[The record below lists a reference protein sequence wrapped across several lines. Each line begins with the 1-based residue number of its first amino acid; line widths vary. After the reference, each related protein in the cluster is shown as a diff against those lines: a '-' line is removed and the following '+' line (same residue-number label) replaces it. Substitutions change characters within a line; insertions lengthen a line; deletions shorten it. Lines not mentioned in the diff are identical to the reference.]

1 MRTKIHHNPFISTY
15 KIRSKKIKNQIVVK
29 MACTIFLLMSAL
41 TFAQDNSNAQ
51 NTFVRD
57 GFMFEF
63 GLGGGIIS
71 IEGGAGPE
79 RLDDTQGGGTFPEL
93 KFGYMLND
101 RLAVTL
107 SAPGMIY
114 TFNDNDRH
122 FGGLI
127 PSVQYWVKDRWWI
140 HGGVGLGIDV
150 PALYDIEDNVNDDWN
165 TGLAAI
171 VSTGYEVYRKNKFA
185 LNVQSK
191 LLVGGVKPNNSVDRE
206 VVQFSLG
213 IGFSW
218 F

>member
-1 MRTKIHHNPFISTY
+1 
-15 KIRSKKIKNQIVVK
+15 
-29 MACTIFLLMSAL
+29 MACTAFTLISAMA
-41 TFAQDNSNAQ
+41 FAQYNSYAKN
-51 NTFVRD
+51 NFNRD

-71 IEGGAGPE
+71 IEDSAGSQSF
-79 RLDDTQGGGTFPEL
+79 DDAQGGGTFPEL
-93 KFGYMLND
+93 KLGYMLNN
-101 RLAVTL
+101 RFAITV

-114 TFNDNDRH
+114 TVNDNDRH
-122 FGGLI
+122 FGGII

-140 HGGVGLGIDV
+140 HGGAGLAIDS
-150 PALYDIEDNVNDDWN
+150 PALYDIKDNVNDDWN
-165 TGLAAI
+165 TGIAVM

-191 LLVGGVKPNNSVDRE
+191 VLLGGVKLESNIDRE
-206 VVQFSLG
+206 AVQFSLG

>member
-1 MRTKIHHNPFISTY
+1 MKLKIQENQSKATIKTGSNPFKTQVIINATCSLLLLIST
-15 KIRSKKIKNQIVVK
+15 
-29 MACTIFLLMSAL
+29 M
-41 TFAQDNSNAQ
+41 TFAQDNSNNQ
-51 NTFVRD
+51 DTFTRD

-63 GLGGGIIS
+63 GLGGGFIS
-71 IEGGAGPE
+71 IEDSTGPQ
-79 RLDDTQGGGTFPEL
+79 RFDDTQGGGTFPEL
-93 KFGYMLND
+93 KFGYMVNN

-122 FGGLI
+122 FGGII

-140 HGGVGLGIDV
+140 HGGAGLGIDA
-150 PALYDIEDNVNDDWN
+150 PALYDIKDNVNDDWN
-165 TGLAAI
+165 TGLAAM

-185 LNVQSK
+185 MNVQSK
-191 LLVGGVKPNNSVDRE
+191 LLVGGVKLDNSFDRE
-206 VVQFSLG
+206 VFQFSLG

>member
-1 MRTKIHHNPFISTY
+1 MKTIKKQILLRTAIVAFTLIST
-15 KIRSKKIKNQIVVK
+15 
-29 MACTIFLLMSAL
+29 MSYAQNNS
-41 TFAQDNSNAQ
+41 TPQDN
-51 NTFVRD
+51 FIRD

-63 GLGGGIIS
+63 GLGGGVIS
-71 IEGGAGPE
+71 VEDSGG
-79 RLDDTQGGGTFPEL
+79 LQNFNDTQGGGTFPEL

-101 RLAVTL
+101 HMAITI

-114 TFNDNDRH
+114 TLNEKDRH

-127 PSVQYWVKDRWWI
+127 PSVQYWIKDRWWV
-140 HGGVGLGIDV
+140 HGGAGLAIDS

-165 TGLAAI
+165 TGIAAM

-191 LLVGGVKPNNSVDRE
+191 LLVGGVKVNNDIDRE

>member
-1 MRTKIHHNPFISTY
+1 MKTIKKQILLRTAIVAFTLIS
-15 KIRSKKIKNQIVVK
+15 
-29 MACTIFLLMSAL
+29 AMSYAQNNS
-41 TFAQDNSNAQ
+41 TPQDN
-51 NTFVRD
+51 FIRD

-63 GLGGGIIS
+63 GLGGGVIS
-71 IEGGAGPE
+71 VEDSGG
-79 RLDDTQGGGTFPEL
+79 LQNFDDTQGGGTFPEL

-101 RLAVTL
+101 HMAATI

-114 TFNDNDRH
+114 TLNEKDRH

-127 PSVQYWVKDRWWI
+127 PSVQYWIKDRWWV
-140 HGGVGLGIDV
+140 HGGAGLAIDS

-165 TGLAAI
+165 TGIAAM

-191 LLVGGVKPNNSVDRE
+191 LLVGGVKVNNDIDRE

>member
-1 MRTKIHHNPFISTY
+1 MKTRLHNHSFKSTFRTNSTKIKSA
-15 KIRSKKIKNQIVVK
+15 IRVK
-29 MACTIFLLMSAL
+29 MACTAFIIMSAL
-41 TFAQDNSNAQ
+41 TFAQDNSNTQ
-51 NTFVRD
+51 NIFKRD

-71 IEGGAGPE
+71 IEDSAGAQ
-79 RLDDTQGGGTFPEL
+79 RFDDSQGGGTFPEL

-140 HGGVGLGIDV
+140 HGGAGLGIDA
-150 PALYDIEDNVNDDWN
+150 PALYDIKDNVNDHWN
-165 TGLAAI
+165 TGFAAM
-171 VSTGYEVYRKNKFA
+171 VSTGYEVYRKNKFVM
-185 LNVQSK
+185 NVQSK
-191 LLVGGVKPNNSVDRE
+191 ILVSGVKLNSSIDRE

>member
-1 MRTKIHHNPFISTY
+1 MKTIKKQMKLKVACSAFIL
-15 KIRSKKIKNQIVVK
+15 I
-29 MACTIFLLMSAL
+29 SAM
-41 TFAQDNSNAQ
+41 TFAQNDSNTQNSF
-51 NTFVRD
+51 TRD

-63 GLGGGIIS
+63 GLGGGLIS
-71 IEGGAGPE
+71 IEDSAGPQ
-79 RLDDTQGGGTFPEL
+79 RFDDTQGGGTFPEL
-93 KFGYMLND
+93 KFGYMLNK

-122 FGGLI
+122 FGGII

-140 HGGVGLGIDV
+140 HGGAGLGVDA
-150 PALYDIEDNVNDDWN
+150 PALYDIKDNVNDDWN
-165 TGLAAI
+165 TGLAAM

-185 LNVQSK
+185 MNVQSK
-191 LLVGGVKPNNSVDRE
+191 LLVGGVKLDNSFDRE
-206 VVQFSLG
+206 VFQFSLG